1 MINPLILALGGA
13 SFLFAFFIHVLFW
26 RIFRPEKQIFWLA
39 TIFLMLPT
47 LIYGAIFLIKTPADM
62 TSLISPFNLI
72 LSLIWHYALSAAYI
86 MTYPPIQTGCP
97 SLNIVLAVFRSGREG
112 LSEGE
117 IRNIFSTDSLLS
129 GRIRDL
135 KSDGLIDLKE
145 GAWGLTFPGRFLRT
159 FFSVY
164 RRLLGLPAGEG

>member
-13 SFLFAFFIHVLFW
+13 SFFFAFFIHVLFW
-26 RIFRPEKQIFWLA
+26 RLFHPERQIFWLV
-39 TIFLMLPT
+39 TIFLLLPT
-47 LIYGAIFLIKTPADM
+47 LAYGAGFLIQSPVGLAALT
-62 TSLISPFNLI
+62 SPFNLL
-72 LSLIWHYALSAAYI
+72 LSLIWHSALAAAYI

-129 GRIRDL
+129 RRIRDL